1 MTYSSVQVPRILA
14 GRTRRS
20 TNMNKASK
28 DNANNLPDPNQTV
41 DPAELNAGD
50 LELLNEGVLQQ
61 VAGGGIYMNSANL
74 RRG

>member
-1 MTYSSVQVPRILA
+1 
-14 GRTRRS
+14 
-20 TNMNKASK
+20 MNKASK
-28 DNANNLPDPNQTV
+28 DNTNNLPEQKQTV

-61 VAGGGIYMNSANL
+61 VGGGGIYMNSANL